1 MAMKTRLKLILK
13 AGNTV
18 VAESADPLL
27 WQSVLAAI
35 TGTGPADERDL
46 PTPIAE
52 QTRTADSEGPFLP
65 SPELRSF
72 CRMVQVPP
80 ERTHQAM
87 QPTRQP
93 PFLLLDE
100 GRFRTFRDHHPQR
113 GPNAISPSVL
123 VSTLMVLWFKF
134 AKLGSP
140 TVYQVK
146 QVLEPLGVTD
156 RNAYRSVQN
165 CRWLQLRDGRVQ
177 LHTLHTAE
185 RFRLARAFIETTSV
199 YTTE

>member
-35 TGTGPADERDL
+35 TGTGERESGGL

-52 QTRTADSEGPFLP
+52 QTHTEESSGPFLP

-80 ERTHQAM
+80 ELTHQAI

-93 PFLLLDE
+93 PFLVLDE
-100 GRFRTFRDHHPQR
+100 GKFRTFRDHHPQR

-123 VSTLMVLWFKF
+123 ASTLMVLWFKF

-146 QVLEPLGVTD
+146 QVLGPLGVED

-165 CRWLQLRDGRVQ
+165 CRWLNLRDSRVQ

-185 RFRLARAFIETTSV
+185 GFRLARAFIETASV
-199 YTTE
+199 YTNE